1 MIVRDTCWDG
11 KFAFFHNIF
20 YFMVSLH
27 AFTVAHCG
35 QPVPSLSWPFTAC
48 TLRVMRVRSVCGHG
62 ERYDFTTQARLI
74 YVGKALRA
82 PTESEECG
90 ED

>member
-1 MIVRDTCWDG
+1 MHLQWHTVVNQCPLFHGLSLPARSVR
-11 KFAFFHNIF
+11 
-20 YFMVSLH
+20 
-27 AFTVAHCG
+27 CG
-35 QPVPSLSWPFTAC
+35 CEQA
-48 TLRVMRVRSVCGHG
+48 SVCGHS

-82 PTESEECG
+82 LTESEECG